1 MCMQKTCHCQ
11 GRLRWQIRTIELTN
25 ETASHFNSVPLGFTA
40 NVTAVLI
47 TGATGFSGSA
57 LVEQYAASGY
67 EVHGIYRD
75 PADDRSWLPERVV
88 FHAVDLNDG
97 LAVLDVVGAVMP
109 TVVHHLAAQSSAA
122 VSVQD
127 PMGTVTANTLMQY
140 NVLEAV
146 RRATPTARVI
156 VVGIC
161 DEYGDVAP
169 DDNPIV
175 ETQELR
181 PVTPYALSKVV
192 QDLMGQ
198 QYAIA
203 HQLQIVRV
211 RPFLQLGPRRSDRFA
226 AGSFARQIAEI
237 ELDMRE
243 PIIRVGN
250 IDLQRDFC
258 DVRDVAR
265 ALALVAE
272 SGLSRAVY
280 NVASGTAHTLRD
292 LLTLMLD
299 RAGVKATIMEDT
311 TRLRSGEPLVLI
323 GDATRLHAATGW
335 TPQISFEQSA
345 GDTLSYW
352 QGQVRRTQLQEGK
365 A

>member
-1 MCMQKTCHCQ
+1 MK
-11 GRLRWQIRTIELTN
+11 
-25 ETASHFNSVPLGFTA
+25 S
-40 NVTAVLI
+40 VLI

-67 EVHGIYRD
+67 AVHGIYRN
-75 PADDRSWLPERVV
+75 PADDRSWPPEDVE
-88 FHAVDLNDG
+88 FHAVDLADG
-97 LAVLDVVGAVMP
+97 LAVLDVIGAVMP
-109 TVVHHLAAQSSAA
+109 SVVHHLAAQSSAA
-122 VSVQD
+122 VSLQD
-127 PMGTVTANTLMQY
+127 PMGTVTANALMQY

-146 RRATPTARVI
+146 RRATPDARVI
-156 VVGIC
+156 VVGSC
-161 DEYGDVAP
+161 EEYGDVTP

-181 PVTPYALSKVV
+181 PMTPYALSKVL

-203 HQLQIVRV
+203 HHLRVIRV
-211 RPFLQLGPRRSDRFA
+211 RPFLQLGPRRSDQFV

-237 ELDMRE
+237 QAGLRA
-243 PIIRVGN
+243 PIIHVGN

-272 SGLSRAVY
+272 AGVPCEVY
-280 NVASGTAHTLRD
+280 NIASGTAWTLRD
-292 LLTLMLD
+292 LLHVMLHH
-299 RAGVKATIMEDT
+299 AGVRADIVQDEA
-311 TRLRSGEPLVLI
+311 RLRSGEPLVLV
-323 GDATRLHAATGW
+323 GNATRLRAATGW
-335 TPQISFEQSA
+335 QPEIPFEQSA
-345 GDTLSYW
+345 ADTLSYW
-352 QGQVRRTQLQEGK
+352 QLQVRRALIQEGT